1 VTKASKQEPYAYEVA
16 LKMSKKPLYL
26 SKKTL
31 FMRKKY
37 AAGNWK
43 MNKTFEEG
51 QILLS
56 EVVNMVNDEL
66 QHPNVHVILG
76 VPFPYLSSYTKLVN
90 SSKVSIAA
98 QNCHPKASG
107 AYTGEVSVGMLKSVG
122 VKYVIIGHSER
133 REYFAE
139 TDAFIAEKVDAII
152 AEGLTP
158 IFCCGETLAQRE
170 AGIHFDFVNGQI
182 TNSLFHLSAEM
193 IQKVIIA
200 YEPIWAIGTGVTA
213 SSEQAQ
219 EMHKVLRAHL
229 ASKYGEAVAQE
240 ISILYGGSVGAANAQ
255 ELFAQP
261 DVDGGLVGG
270 ASLKSRDF
278 TDISKSFPA

>member
-1 VTKASKQEPYAYEVA
+1 
-16 LKMSKKPLYL
+16 
-26 SKKTL
+26 
-31 FMRKKY
+31 MRKKY

-43 MNKTFEEG
+43 MNKTYEEG

-66 QHPNVHVILG
+66 QHPNVEVILG
-76 VPFPYLSSYTKLVN
+76 VPAPYLSSFSKLIN
-90 SSKVSIAA
+90 SPKVSLAA
-98 QNCHPKASG
+98 QNCHSKPSG
-107 AYTGEVSVGMLKSVG
+107 AYTGEVSVSMLKSVG

-139 TDAFIAEKVDAII
+139 TDAFIAEKVDAIL

-158 IFCCGETLAQRE
+158 IFCCGETLQQRE
-170 AGIHFDFVNGQI
+170 AGIHFDFVKGQL
-182 TNSLFHLSAEM
+182 TNSLFHLSADAL
-193 IQKVIIA
+193 QKVVIA

-213 SSEQAQ
+213 SSAQAQ
-219 EMHKVLRAHL
+219 EMHKVLRDHL
-229 ASKYGEAVAQE
+229 ASQYGATAEN
-240 ISILYGGSVGAANAQ
+240 ISILYGGSVSAANAL
-255 ELFAQP
+255 ELFSQP